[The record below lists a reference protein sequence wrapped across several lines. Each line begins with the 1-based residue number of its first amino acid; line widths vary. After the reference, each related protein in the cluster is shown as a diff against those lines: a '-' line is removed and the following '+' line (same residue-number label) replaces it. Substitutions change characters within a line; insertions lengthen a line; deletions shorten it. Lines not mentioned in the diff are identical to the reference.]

1 MNLKKLM
8 FNNEMSNQKMN
19 KNKQNPNWYLESFVS
34 FEESLNGHSKT
45 FLHDLRKETLPS
57 LEQLSFPTLKDEEWK
72 YTNIS
77 SISEQNFIPVSKLPQ
92 IILSKE
98 KLKDFLFQGFDY
110 YLLTFVNGI
119 YSNELSDL
127 ERIPEG
133 IIIENISTVAKNNPQ
148 ILQKYFSKLSKTENI
163 FNAINSV
170 YSVDGSF
177 IKVSDNIV
185 LDKPIQIVH
194 INGAEDNKV
203 LSVPRNIIVVGK
215 NSQASI
221 IVNYFGHGSEP
232 YFTNIIS
239 EVYVD
244 EGGIVDLIKNQS
256 ENENSFHIEKL
267 QAFQEKNS
275 VFNHYNFEFG
285 GSIVR
290 NDINSVLNGENIETH
305 YYGLSLANGKQHIDN
320 HTFVD
325 HAKPNCMSN
334 EVYKAILDDEA
345 HGVFNGKIIV
355 QKDAQK
361 TNAYQQ
367 NKTILL
373 SKKAKIDTKPQLEI
387 FADDVKCSHGATVG
401 HLDDEAYFY
410 IRTRGI
416 PENLAKSI
424 LIRAFAN
431 DVVESVKIE
440 QIREQL
446 NHMIF
451 EHLHRVE
458 IISE

>member
-1 MNLKKLM
+1 MNQDKHKKI
-8 FNNEMSNQKMN
+8 
-19 KNKQNPNWYLESFVS
+19 WYLENFKS
-34 FEESLNGHSKT
+34 FEENLNGHSKT
-45 FLHDLRKETLPS
+45 FLHDLRKEALQRLS
-57 LEQLSFPTLKDEEWK
+57 QLLFPTLKDEEWK
-72 YTNIS
+72 YTNTTP
-77 SISEQNFIPVSKLPQ
+77 ISEQNFIPISKPSQ
-92 IILSKE
+92 YVFSKE
-98 KLKDFLFQGFDY
+98 KLKDFLFQGFEH
-110 YLLTFVNGI
+110 YLITFINGI
-119 YSNELSDL
+119 FSQDLSDIKG
-127 ERIPEG
+127 IPKG
-133 IIIENISTVAKNNPQ
+133 VTITNISTAAKNNPQ
-148 ILQKYFSKLSKTENI
+148 VLQKYYNKLSSVDNI

-170 YSVDGSF
+170 YSVDGSV
-177 IKVSDNIV
+177 ISVSDGII
-185 LDKPIQIVH
+185 LDKPIQILYL
-194 INGAEDNKV
+194 NGDETNSV
-203 LSVPRNIIVVGK
+203 LSAPRNLIIIGK
-215 NSQASI
+215 KSQANI
-221 IVNYFGHGSEP
+221 IVNYYGIGSNP
-232 YFTNIIS
+232 YFTNVIS

-244 EGGIVDLIKNQS
+244 EGGIVDFMKNQS
-256 ENENSFHIEKL
+256 ENENSFHIEKF
-267 QAFQEKNS
+267 QALQEKNS

-285 GSIVR
+285 GNIIR

-355 QKDAQK
+355 RKNAQK

-387 FADDVKCSHGATVG
+387 FADDVKCSHGATIG
-401 HLDDEAYFY
+401 HLDDNAYFY

-416 PENLAKSI
+416 PDNLAKSI

-440 QIREQL
+440 HIRDQL

-458 IISE
+458 VMNE